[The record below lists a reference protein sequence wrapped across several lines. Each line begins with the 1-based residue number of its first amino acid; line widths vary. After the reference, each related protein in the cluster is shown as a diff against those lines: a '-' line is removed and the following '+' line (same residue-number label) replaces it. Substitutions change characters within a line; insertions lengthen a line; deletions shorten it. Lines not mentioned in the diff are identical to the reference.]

1 MLDLMLLKYIASKRE
16 TFRDAAVD
24 NSYSAVFLVMLI
36 VWSVVIGI
44 PAAYFSWTSNTLIG
58 WDPVAKVFFSFFA
71 FLSGLQYIL
80 IHVIN
85 KLDLIYFI
93 QNPKFFGF
101 FK

>member
-1 MLDLMLLKYIASKRE
+1 MLDLLLLRYVVSKKE
-16 TFRDAAVD
+16 TFRDIQND
-24 NSYSAVFLVMLI
+24 NTPSIFFIIMLI
-36 VWSVVIGI
+36 VWSVVVGI

-58 WDPVAKVFFSFFA
+58 WDPVAKVFFAFFA
-71 FLSGLQYIL
+71 FLSGLQYIF

-93 QNPKFFGF
+93 QSPKGF